1 MSVGADAVVMTYIVC
16 AMMVDMLFA
25 IVVVVMSVAL
35 VVVMFFVVV
44 MAMVMICHVQL
55 ENRSVG
61 VAVLV
66 VVRWGVL
73 GKKNEKHSCFHSTHR
88 HTYTHAHTRTH
99 APSL

>member
-1 MSVGADAVVMTYIVC
+1 MTYIVC

-73 GKKNEKHSCFHSTHR
+73 GKKMRNMHAFTAHTQTHT
-88 HTYTHAHTRTH
+88 HTHTHAHTRTH
-99 APSL
+99 APSF